1 LTDVFCELYKAQ
13 FMGLI
18 STSEAAE
25 RLGVHIT
32 RVQVL
37 IREGRLPAQKIGRTY
52 VIDEND
58 LKHVEDRPVGRPRKA
73 QSEEALKQKGAKKGK
88 SK

>member
-1 LTDVFCELYKAQ
+1 
-13 FMGLI
+13 MGLI
-18 STSEAAE
+18 SSAEAAE

-52 VIDEND
+52 VVNEDD
-58 LKHVEDRPVGRPRKA
+58 LKLIEDRKPGRPRKTA
-73 QSEEALKQKGAKKGK
+73 KVPDEEKQARTKKRDRN
-88 SK
+88 

>member
-1 LTDVFCELYKAQ
+1 
-13 FMGLI
+13 MGLI

-52 VIDEND
+52 VIDEDN
-58 LKHVEDRPVGRPRKA
+58 LKLVEDRKVGRPP
-73 QSEEALKQKGAKKGK
+73 K
-88 SK
+88 SKPETSSKADVMCHNIQM

>member
-1 LTDVFCELYKAQ
+1 
-13 FMGLI
+13 MGLI

-52 VIDEND
+52 VVDEVD
-58 LKHVEDRPVGRPRKA
+58 LKLVEDRKPGRPRKEQDGKVA
-73 QSEEALKQKGAKKGK
+73 RQFIKQRPRLK
-88 SK
+88 